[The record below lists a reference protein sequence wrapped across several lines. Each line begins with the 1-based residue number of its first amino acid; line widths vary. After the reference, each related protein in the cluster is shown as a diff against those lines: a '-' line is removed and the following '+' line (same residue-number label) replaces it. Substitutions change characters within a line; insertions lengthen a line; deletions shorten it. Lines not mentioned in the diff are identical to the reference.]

1 MIALNAG
8 DSIRGDASVASK
20 VDYVL
25 SGIVGVE
32 VTHLASGQ
40 LASSEGNL
48 FTAQA
53 VGGAVT
59 AICLVNTDSSARTLN
74 IYHQPKGGTSRRIIP
89 KDISLAAGYCLYANG
104 VEIKV
109 LDTSGNEQMS
119 AIALDDTPV
128 DGETQEAITSN
139 WAYDHNLAKTAVHS
153 AGAYNLLNTSDL
165 EGSPTE
171 DLATKAPTSEW
182 AFDHNAKTTG
192 THGVTG
198 TIVGTEDLDDVTQND
213 VTGSRAIDGTV
224 FQNTSGKIK
233 LVTITINTVS
243 TNDEY
248 YAIAYCDSNASPSTV
263 ITACSGE
270 TYNAQEAYN
279 SMTFVVAPSY
289 YYKVTETGDA
299 VLYKWFEWDLF

>member
-1 MIALNAG
+1 MIALNPG

-40 LASSEGNL
+40 LASSEGTL

-74 IYHQPKGGTSRRIIP
+74 IYHQPKGGTSRRIVP
-89 KDISLAAGYCLYANG
+89 KDISLSAGYCMYANG

-139 WAYDHNLAKTAVHS
+139 WAYDHNAKTTGTHGVT
-153 AGAYNLLNTSDL
+153 GTILGTEDL
-165 EGSPTE
+165 EGTPTE

-182 AFDHNAKTTG
+182 AFDTEAKLDDCSFDDVSGSRSGDTEYQNGSKIRIAIVRFEDTG
-192 THGVTG
+192 TTHWTVTGKVGAASGSTITIAEVDGDTDYNVDTG
-198 TIVGTEDLDDVTQND
+198 TIT
-213 VTGSRAIDGTV
+213 
-224 FQNTSGKIK
+224 
-233 LVTITINTVS
+233 LVI
-243 TNDEY
+243 
-248 YAIAYCDSNASPSTV
+248 P
-263 ITACSGE
+263 
-270 TYNAQEAYN
+270 
-279 SMTFVVAPSY
+279 PSY
-289 YYKVTETGDA
+289 YYEINTATNTTIN
-299 VLYKWFEWDLF
+299 EWVEFDLH